1 MRNGRAKRAIFRETK
16 REKEENIY
24 ISTTA
29 EETARP
35 VQLERERERGEGSK
49 LMPID
54 FVGNRRS
61 PLGELPSHKN

>member
-1 MRNGRAKRAIFRETK
+1 MRNGRAKRDIFRETK

-35 VQLERERERGEGSK
+35 VQLEREREGGGIE
-49 LMPID
+49 INA
-54 FVGNRRS
+54 NRFRWK
-61 PLGELPSHKN
+61 P

>member
-35 VQLERERERGEGSK
+35 VQLEREREGGGIE
-49 LMPID
+49 INA
-54 FVGNRRS
+54 NRFRWK
-61 PLGELPSHKN
+61 P